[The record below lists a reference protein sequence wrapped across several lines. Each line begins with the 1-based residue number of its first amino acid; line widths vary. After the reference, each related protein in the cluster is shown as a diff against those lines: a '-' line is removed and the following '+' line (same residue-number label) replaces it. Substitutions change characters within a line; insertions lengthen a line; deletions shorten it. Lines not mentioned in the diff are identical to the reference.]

1 MKYGVKFCGGCNPRY
16 QRKEALTEIEKALK
30 EIVEFENVNDED
42 SYEGL
47 LVIGGCSNCCPIYKH
62 YKTKRKPIL
71 LSDKNQVQNIINKI
85 MKEVE

>member
-1 MKYGVKFCGGCNPRY
+1 MKYGVKFCGGCNPKY
-16 QRKEALTEIEKALK
+16 QRKEALAEIENALK
-30 EIVEFENVNDED
+30 DKVEFENVNDEG

-47 LVIGGCSNCCPIYKH
+47 LVLGGCSNCCPNYKH

-71 LSDKNQVQNIINKI
+71 LSDKDQIENIINKI